1 MSHLQWLGIWGM
13 TGFSKPENSDL
24 DKWSK
29 GITYLLADPK
39 GLHYFKEFLSEPARN
54 FEAHAQIL
62 GIWAECDK
70 LINQGI
76 PVISRDD
83 ARAVLDKA
91 RENLSMSSGE
101 LCQVELNINS
111 GNEGQIRDEVIKM
124 QEAARDDLNSVYSSF
139 IMYSKRLNSSK
150 KVKCLIL

>member
-1 MSHLQWLGIWGM
+1 M
-13 TGFSKPENSDL
+13 
-24 DKWSK
+24 
-29 GITYLLADPK
+29 
-39 GLHYFKEFLSEPARN
+39 FL
-54 FEAHAQIL
+54 
-62 GIWAECDK
+62 
-70 LINQGI
+70 GI

-101 LCQVELNINS
+101 LSQVELNINS
-111 GNEGQIRDEVIKM
+111 GNEGQIRDEVIKV